1 MFKINILNMA
11 NNKKV
16 FIIEINGITESVR
29 SVDALTEKI
38 KNLQKLINSIGNIK
52 IPISI
57 GGDIDKLVKQIN
69 QVKTKV
75 SKSTTNKQQ
84 VKDEQELVKAL
95 EQRKKVLQAVN
106 KELGTTGKNSEE
118 FKQETKALVAEA
130 IKARNEAEGYANTL
144 NGLKKELKD
153 LNNIKGDIDLG
164 SEEYTQISQRIYEI
178 TQRLKEYEAAM
189 GSHGRNV
196 GNYTESIL
204 DATKQMDDFS
214 KKAKDTSDNVDAIKE
229 KFERIKGVELNAENV
244 KKYGISISDL
254 KWQIQNLEKE
264 LDGLTIGSDEWN
276 ATNQSLLNLKQ
287 TLATVQRDM
296 EAAVRAE
303 DQLNTKIKL
312 NINGMNLVFDDVNQ
326 AVGILE
332 DKMYALAAAGKRDT
346 KEFQDM
352 AKAASDLKIQV
363 KSVDTQIDA
372 MAEGGGGIN
381 KMLSYAQGFSALA
394 TASQGISQLFGNDEN
409 SAKGVQTMTALIGV
423 MESLRVVSQEMQQGT
438 KFGKMLESWM
448 NKFQALTASLE
459 SYKKSYTSMMDEMVK
474 GDKNAFNNALGL
486 DFTKL
491 NQTIALVNDLRKE
504 YESLHKILSDK
515 AGKELPEGIDSLG
528 DAFATLV
535 EEGKITKDE
544 FLELDERLNNLFES
558 SNKLSSETRTLS
570 DTFGTFKGN
579 LSLLGQ
585 SLKKF
590 FVGIGQGIKH
600 LFTWKSATAQAGI
613 GTAQMSRGLALA
625 TAGVKGLTVAAKGLS
640 MALKAI
646 IIFAIID
653 ALMKLVGWL
662 TDAVKWVYEFATG
675 NDKLVD
681 SLTTVQSRL
690 DVTTRSVD
698 KFITEIERLKDSG
711 TLTNLEADA
720 LIIEKL
726 KDTLNESIKSLQK
739 FIKLRD
745 EFKSL
750 EESSN
755 DDDYTLFGIASDIDG
770 IDEAEKRV
778 KEFEKTYTKLLDA
791 VESGTDE
798 SGKRGKGWFNF
809 DIFNWFTTSDAK
821 ADLGEMQKKVIEDIQ
836 YRINNL
842 DLSKGTGELEKFL
855 NKIDTEMYATSLAN
869 IENLYPEEDWAKVLK
884 ERLDAV
890 REMYEQM
897 DDLSAKSKNEQIKNQ
912 KDIAKQIR
920 NNNTEAI
927 EDSYQREKK
936 QLQDQREDEIE
947 AAKGNQKLIISIKKK
962 YNRLEQD
969 LVDQHNKDLKSKRE
983 KAAADAKKAE
993 EDKYNALKAIR
1004 DNQLAVESES
1014 LEKRIKM
1021 LENAKEEEL
1030 RDAEKNGIMVGELRL
1045 SIEAK
1050 YNKLIQNER
1059 ENHLKFL
1066 NDLAEEYARKELELK
1081 QALKENEL
1089 DNQSKRI
1096 DINYEVSSF
1105 QGSYDFDA
1113 EYGDKIQAEKEF
1125 AKQRLEIELKYLA
1138 DKKKLDEDKTNLNF
1152 DNEVIDEEQR
1162 YKDRLDE
1169 LKSFLDEGK
1178 LNNQEYN
1185 RFVEQESQLH
1195 SSKLESIETQR
1206 TNELKNINDKYL
1218 NDVKTET
1225 SESLTSTVDLYSE
1238 YQRKVSDIMEKV
1250 GTDKN
1255 IFGVTSFAATKKKLK
1270 EAYDTVKEGLAK
1282 IDEEMKDL
1290 EKKHNNGQITFID
1303 YKKAKESLE
1312 EKKKDLK
1319 KDGAFIKKS
1328 MKDFIKDFANDWKG
1342 VLDSYVGMISS
1353 FLQTLNETKLQLID
1367 NELAQVEHQ
1376 LEIQQDAYDK
1386 AEAAAEAHKDKM
1398 DSIEDELADAR
1409 GSRRQF
1415 LIDTLAAQQS
1425 AYLEELDAQQ
1435 EAEKQ
1440 KEKLEKRQEAL
1451 EKKRKEQE
1459 KKGKVQQAIINT
1471 YMSVSNALAVQPW
1484 FLGLALSAVA
1494 LGLGLKN
1501 VMAIKSTPI
1510 YEDGGVI
1517 QGKRHSQ
1524 GGVKVLGGQAEVE
1537 GGEFITNRK
1546 STAANLPLLTY
1557 INDKKKTLTAEDL
1570 LEFFSNGTPRI
1581 KSRATNKFANG
1592 GQLPTTN
1599 GAEVTRVVN
1608 VAEIAEDNT
1617 TYVVSVIDILNATD
1631 NLKKVQVL
1639 SGLADK

>member
-1 MFKINILNMA
+1 MA
-11 NNKKV
+11 QNKKI
-16 FIIEINGITESVR
+16 FSIEINGITESVR
-29 SVDALTEKI
+29 SIDALTEKI
-38 KNLQKLINSIGNIK
+38 KNLQKLLNSIGNIE
-52 IPISI
+52 IPIEI
-57 GGDIDKLVKQIN
+57 GGDIEKIIKQVN
-69 QVKTKV
+69 QVKTKIA
-75 SKSTTNKQQ
+75 KTTTNKQQ

-95 EQRKKVLQAVN
+95 EQRKKALQAVN

-118 FKQETKALVAEA
+118 FKSETKALVAEA

-153 LNNIKGDIDLG
+153 LNSIKGDIDLG
-164 SEEYTQISQRIYEI
+164 SEEYSEISQRIYEI

-196 GNYTESIL
+196 GNYTEGIL
-204 DATKQMDDFS
+204 DASKQMDEFS
-214 KKAKDTSDNVDAIKE
+214 KKARETGDNVDEIRK
-229 KFERIKGVELNAENV
+229 KFEKIKGVELNAENV

-254 KWQIQNLEKE
+254 KWQIQTLEKE

-276 ATNQSLLNLKQ
+276 ATNQALLNLKQ
-287 TLATVQRDM
+287 TLGTVQRDM

-303 DQLNTKIKL
+303 DQLNTKIKV

-332 DKMYALAAAGKRDT
+332 DKMYALASAGKRDT

-352 AKAASDLKIQV
+352 AKAASELKIQV
-363 KSVDTQIDA
+363 RAVDTQIDA
-372 MAEGGGGIN
+372 MTEGGKGIN
-381 KMLSYAQGFSALA
+381 KMLSYAQGFSAIA
-394 TASQGISQLFGNDEN
+394 TASQGLSQLFGNDEN

-438 KFGKMLESWM
+438 KFGQMLESWLK
-448 NKFQALTASLE
+448 KFQALTAGLE
-459 SYKKSYTSMMDEMVK
+459 SYKKSYTSMMDAMVK

-491 NQTIALVNDLRKE
+491 NQTIALVKDLRKE

-535 EEGKITKDE
+535 QEGKINNDE
-544 FLELDERLNNLFES
+544 YAELDERLNNLFES
-558 SNKLSSETRTLS
+558 SNKLSGETIKLS
-570 DTFGTFKGN
+570 DAFGTFKGN
-579 LSLLGQ
+579 LALLGQ

-590 FVGIGQGIKH
+590 VVGLGQGIKN
-600 LFTWKSATAQAGI
+600 LFTWKNATIQASD
-613 GTAQMSRGLALA
+613 GTVQMSRGLALA
-625 TAGVKGLTVAAKGLS
+625 TKGMKGLTVAAKGLS

-662 TDAVKWVYEFATG
+662 TDAVKWVYNFATG

-690 DVTTRSVD
+690 DVTTRSVS
-698 KFITEIERLKDSG
+698 KFITEVERLKDSG
-711 TLTNLEADA
+711 TLTNVEADA
-720 LIIEKL
+720 YILEKL
-726 KDTLNESIKSLQK
+726 DYALKKSILGLKK
-739 FIKLRD
+739 FVQIRK
-745 EFKSL
+745 EMKSL
-750 EESSN
+750 EESSK

-770 IDEAEKRV
+770 IDDATERLKA
-778 KEFEKTYTKLLDA
+778 FEKAYKQLLDA
-791 VESGTDE
+791 VEAGTDE
-798 SGKRGKGWFNF
+798 SAAIDGSWLRSLW
-809 DIFNWFTTSDAK
+809 TTKKDAK
-821 ADLGEMQKKVIEDIQ
+821 ADLGEMQKKVIDDIQ

-842 DLSKGTGELEKFL
+842 DLSKGEEELKKFFKL
-855 NKIDTEMYATSLAN
+855 MDTEMYATSLAN
-869 IENLYPEEDWAKVLK
+869 IENLYPEEEWAKVLK

-897 DDLSAKSKNEQIKNQ
+897 DEVSARSGIEQLKNFN
-912 KDIAKQIR
+912 DVSKQIR
-920 NNNTEAI
+920 DNNTEAI
-927 EDSYQREKK
+927 KDSYQRERK
-936 QLQDQREDEIE
+936 QLENQREDEIK
-947 AAKGNQKLIISIKKK
+947 AAKGNQELILSIEAK
-962 YNRLEQD
+962 YSRLRQE
-969 LVDQHNKDLKSKRE
+969 LLDQHNKDLKAKSE

-1004 DNQLAVESES
+1004 DNQLAIEAES
-1014 LEKRIKM
+1014 LAKRIKM
-1021 LENAKEEEL
+1021 LENAKQDEL
-1030 RDAEKNGIMVGELRL
+1030 RDAEKNGVMVNELKL
-1045 SIEAK
+1045 SIEKK
-1050 YNKLIQNER
+1050 YDKLIQKEK
-1059 ENHLKFL
+1059 ENHLKYI
-1066 NDLAEEYARKELELK
+1066 NDLAEEYARKELELQ
-1081 QALKENEL
+1081 QALKASEL
-1089 DNQSKRI
+1089 DNEGKRI
-1096 DINYEVSSF
+1096 DINYEVSTF

-1113 EYGDKIQAEKEF
+1113 QYGDKIQAEKEF
-1125 AKQRLEIELKYLA
+1125 AKQRLEIELKYLQ
-1138 DKKKLDEDKTNLNF
+1138 DKKKLDEDNANLDF
-1152 DNEVIDEEQR
+1152 DNEIIAEKQR
-1162 YKDRLDE
+1162 YQDRLNE
-1169 LKSFLDEGK
+1169 LQSFLDEGK
-1178 LNNQEYN
+1178 LDNQEYN
-1185 RFVEQESQLH
+1185 TFVERESELH
-1195 SSKLESIETQR
+1195 SSKLQSIETQR

-1225 SESLTSTVDLYSE
+1225 SKSLTSTANMYSE
-1238 YQRKVSDIMEKV
+1238 YQRKVSDIMSKV

-1255 IFGVTSFAATKKKLK
+1255 IFGVTDYGATKQKLQI
-1270 EAYDTVKEGLAK
+1270 AYATVQEGIGK
-1282 IDEEMKDL
+1282 IDEEMADL
-1290 EKKHNNGQITFID
+1290 EEKHKSGQIGILD
-1303 YKKAKESLE
+1303 YKQAKESLQETKKALNE
-1312 EKKKDLK
+1312 E
-1319 KDGAFIKKS
+1319 GEGIKEN
-1328 MKDFIKDFANDWKG
+1328 MKGLITDIASEWKG
-1342 VLDSYVGMISS
+1342 VIDQFVGMISS

-1367 NELAQVEHQ
+1367 NELAEVEHQ
-1376 LEIQQDAYDK
+1376 LEIQQEAYDK
-1386 AEAAAEAHKDKM
+1386 AEAAAEAHKEKM

-1435 EAEKQ
+1435 DAEKQ
-1440 KEKLEKRQEAL
+1440 KEKLEKKQEAL
-1451 EKKRKEQE
+1451 EKRRKEQE
-1459 KKGKVQQAIINT
+1459 KKGKIQQAIINT
-1471 YMSVSNALAVQPW
+1471 YTAVSNALAVQPW

-1494 LGLGLKN
+1494 LGLGLRN

-1570 LEFFSNGTPRI
+1570 LEFFSNGTPRMRS
-1581 KSRATNKFANG
+1581 KATNKFASG

-1608 VAEIAEDNT
+1608 VADIAEDNT
-1617 TYVVSVIDILNATD
+1617 TYIVSVVDIVNATE

>member
-1 MFKINILNMA
+1 MA
-11 NNKKV
+11 QNKKV

-38 KNLQKLINSIGNIK
+38 KNLHKLLNSIGNIE
-52 IPISI
+52 IPIEI
-57 GGDIDKLVKQIN
+57 VGDIDKLVKQIN

-75 SKSTTNKQQ
+75 SKSTSNKQQ
-84 VKDEQELVKAL
+84 VNEEKALVKAL
-95 EQRKKVLQAVN
+95 EQRKKALDAVN
-106 KELGTTGKNSEE
+106 KELSNTGKNSEE

-153 LNNIKGDIDLG
+153 LNSIKGDIDLG
-164 SEEYTQISQRIYEI
+164 SQEYTEIAQRIYEI
-178 TQRLKEYEAAM
+178 TNRLKEYEAAM

-204 DATKQMDDFS
+204 DATKQMDEFS
-214 KKAKDTSDNVDAIKE
+214 KKAKETSDNVEEIKE
-229 KFERIKGVELNAENV
+229 KFKKIKGVELNSENV
-244 KKYGISISDL
+244 KKYGISLSDL
-254 KWQIQNLEKE
+254 KWQIQTLEKE
-264 LDGLTIGSDEWN
+264 LDDLTIGSDEWN
-276 ATNQSLLNLKQ
+276 ATNQELLNIKQ

-303 DQLNTKIKL
+303 DQLNTKIKV

-326 AVGILE
+326 AVGVLE

-346 KEFQDM
+346 KEFQDI

-372 MAEGGGGIN
+372 MTEGGGGIN

-423 MESLRVVSQEMQQGT
+423 MESLKVVSQEMQQGT
-438 KFGKMLESWM
+438 KFGKMLEDWLK
-448 NKFQALTASLE
+448 KFQALTAGLE
-459 SYKKSYTSMMDEMVK
+459 SYKKSYTSMMDDMVK
-474 GDKNAFNNALGL
+474 GDAKNV
-486 DFTKL
+486 DFIDTSKI
-491 NQTIALVNDLRKE
+491 NQTISLVSGLRKE
-504 YESLHKILSDK
+504 YASLHKTLSDLSGEEIPHGI
-515 AGKELPEGIDSLG
+515 ANLSEALELLNG
-528 DAFATLV
+528 
-535 EEGKITKDE
+535 EGKISNDLYDE
-544 FLELDERLNNLFES
+544 LGKRIVNLDETAFELS
-558 SNKLSSETRTLS
+558 GETIKLSYV
-570 DTFGTFKGN
+570 FGTFKEN
-579 LSLLGQ
+579 LALLGQ
-585 SLKKF
+585 SLKKL
-590 FVGIGQGIKH
+590 FVGLGQGIKN
-600 LFTWKSATAQAGI
+600 LLTWKNATVQAGS
-613 GTAQMSRGLALA
+613 GTVQMSRGLALA
-625 TAGVKGLTVAAKGLS
+625 TAGMKGLTVAAKGLS

-646 IIFAIID
+646 LIFAIIEG
-653 ALMKLVGWL
+653 LMQLVGWL
-662 TDAVKWVYEFATG
+662 TDAVKWVYDFATG

-698 KFITEIERLKDSG
+698 KFITERERLRDSG
-711 TLTNLEADA
+711 ELTNLKADA
-720 LIIEKL
+720 EIIAKL
-726 KDTLNESIKSLQK
+726 KETLNESIKSLQK

-750 EESSN
+750 EDSSK

-791 VESGTDE
+791 VEAGTDE
-798 SGKRGKGWFNF
+798 SGKRGKGWWNF

-821 ADLGEMQKKVIEDIQ
+821 ADLGEMQKRVIEDIQ
-836 YRINNL
+836 YRINNI
-842 DLSKGTGELEKFL
+842 DLSKGTDELEKFF

-869 IENLYPEEDWAKVLK
+869 IENLYPEEEWAKVLK

-897 DDLSAKSKNEQIKNQ
+897 DDLSAKSANEQIKNQ

-920 NNNTEAI
+920 DNNTEAI
-927 EDSYQREKK
+927 NDSYQREKK

-969 LVDQHNKDLKSKRE
+969 LVDQHNKDLQSKRE

-1014 LEKRIKM
+1014 LAKRIKM

-1045 SIEAK
+1045 SIEVK
-1050 YNKLIQNER
+1050 YDKLIQKER

-1066 NDLAEEYARKELELK
+1066 NDLAEEYARKELELR
-1081 QALKENEL
+1081 QELKANEL

-1138 DKKKLDEDKTNLNF
+1138 DKKKLDEANTNLNF

-1178 LNNQEYN
+1178 LDNQEYN

-1195 SSKLESIETQR
+1195 SSKLQSIETQR
-1206 TNELKNINDKYL
+1206 TNELKNINDKYV
-1218 NDVKTET
+1218 NDVKSKT
-1225 SESLTSTVDLYSE
+1225 SESLTSTVGLYSE
-1238 YQRKVSDIMEKV
+1238 YQKKVSDIMENV
-1250 GTDKN
+1250 GNDKN
-1255 IFGVTSFAATKKKLK
+1255 IFGVTSFAATKKKLQ
-1270 EAYDTVKEGLAK
+1270 EAYDTVKVGLAK

-1290 EKKHNNGQITFID
+1290 ENKHDSGQIGIID
-1303 YKKAKESLE
+1303 YKKSKESLE
-1312 EKKKDLK
+1312 ETKKNLK
-1319 KDGAFIKKS
+1319 KEGASIKKS
-1328 MKDFIKDFANDWKG
+1328 MNDLIKDVANDWKG

-1415 LIDTLAAQQS
+1415 LLDTLAAQQS

-1581 KSRATNKFANG
+1581 RSKATNKFASG

-1608 VAEIAEDNT
+1608 VADIAEDNA
-1617 TYVVSVIDILNATD
+1617 TYVVSVVDVINATE

-1639 SGLADK
+1639 SGLAE

>member
-1 MFKINILNMA
+1 MA
-11 NNKKV
+11 QNKKI
-16 FIIEINGITESVR
+16 FSIEINGITESVR
-29 SVDALTEKI
+29 SIDALTEKI
-38 KNLQKLINSIGNIK
+38 KGLQKLLNSIGNIN

-57 GGDIDKLVKQIN
+57 GGDIEKLVKQVN
-69 QVKTKV
+69 QVKTKIA
-75 SKSTTNKQQ
+75 KTTTNKQQ
-84 VKDEQELVKAL
+84 VNEEKELVKAL
-95 EQRKKVLQAVN
+95 EQRKKALQAVN

-118 FKQETKALVAEA
+118 FKSETKALVAEA

-164 SEEYTQISQRIYEI
+164 SQEYSEISQRIYEI
-178 TQRLKEYEAAM
+178 TQRLKEYESAM

-204 DATKQMDDFS
+204 DATKQIDEFS
-214 KKAKDTSDNVDAIKE
+214 KKARETGENVDEIRK
-229 KFERIKGVELNAENV
+229 KFEKIKGVELNAENV

-254 KWQIQNLEKE
+254 KWQIQTLEKE
-264 LDGLTIGSDEWN
+264 LDDLTIGSDEWN
-276 ATNQSLLNLKQ
+276 ATNQALLNLKQ
-287 TLATVQRDM
+287 TLGTVQRDM

-346 KEFQDM
+346 KEFQDI

-363 KSVDTQIDA
+363 KAVDTQIDA
-372 MAEGGGGIN
+372 MTEGGGGIN
-381 KMLSYAQGFSALA
+381 KMLSYAQGFSAIA

-438 KFGKMLESWM
+438 KFGQMLEDWLK
-448 NKFQALTASLE
+448 KFQALTAGLE
-459 SYKKSYTSMMDEMVK
+459 SYKKTYASTMDDMVK
-474 GDKNAFNNALGL
+474 GDKNDFNNALGL

-491 NQTIALVNDLRKE
+491 NQTIALVKDLRKE

-535 EEGKITKDE
+535 QEGKINNDE
-544 FLELDERLNNLFES
+544 YAELDERLTNLFES
-558 SNKLSSETRTLS
+558 SNKLSSETKTLS

-590 FVGIGQGIKH
+590 IVGIGQGIKN
-600 LFTWKSATAQAGI
+600 LFTWKSATVQAGL

-625 TAGVKGLTVAAKGLS
+625 TAGMKGLTVAAKGLS

-662 TDAVKWVYEFATG
+662 TDAVKWVYNFATG

-690 DVTTRSVD
+690 DVTTRSLD
-698 KFITEIERLKDSG
+698 KFITSKERLRDEG
-711 TLTNLEADA
+711 TLTNLESDEK
-720 LIIEKL
+720 IIAKL

-745 EFKSL
+745 EFKSI

-770 IDEAEKRV
+770 IDDAKKRV
-778 KEFEKTYTKLLDA
+778 EEFEKTYTKLLDA

-798 SGKRGKGWFNF
+798 RGKRGKGWFNF

-842 DLSKGTGELEKFL
+842 DLSKGTDELDKFF
-855 NKIDTEMYATSLAN
+855 NKINEEMYATSLAN
-869 IENLYPEEDWAKVLK
+869 IENLYPEEEWTKVLK

-897 DDLSAKSKNEQIKNQ
+897 DELSAKSKNERNKNK

-920 NNNTEAI
+920 DNNSESI
-927 EDSYQREKK
+927 KDSYEREKE
-936 QLQDQREDEIE
+936 QLKNQRKDEIE
-947 AAKGNQKLIISIKKK
+947 AAKGNEELIISIKKK
-962 YNRLEQD
+962 YKRLEQD

-1004 DNQLAVESES
+1004 DNQLAIEAES

-1021 LENAKEEEL
+1021 LENAKQDEI
-1030 RDAEKNGIMVGELRL
+1030 RDAEKNGIMVNELKL
-1045 SIEAK
+1045 SIEKK
-1050 YNKLIQNER
+1050 YDKLIQKEK
-1059 ENHLKFL
+1059 ENHLKYL
-1066 NDLAEEYARKELELK
+1066 NDLSEEYARKELELR
-1081 QALKENEL
+1081 QSLKENEL

-1096 DINYEVSSF
+1096 DINYEVSTF

-1125 AKQRLEIELKYLA
+1125 AKQRLEIELKYLQ
-1138 DKKKLDEDKTNLNF
+1138 DKKKLDEENTNLDF
-1152 DNEVIDEEQR
+1152 DNEVIAEKQR
-1162 YKDRLDE
+1162 YNDRLDE

-1178 LNNQEYN
+1178 LDNQEYN
-1185 RFVEQESQLH
+1185 SFVERESQLH
-1195 SSKLESIETQR
+1195 SSKLQSIETQR
-1206 TNELKNINDKYL
+1206 TNQLKNINDKYL
-1218 NDVKTET
+1218 NDVKTKT
-1225 SESLTSTVDLYSE
+1225 SESLTSTANMYSE
-1238 YQRKVSDIMEKV
+1238 YQRKVSDIMSTV
-1250 GTDKN
+1250 GNDKN
-1255 IFGVTSFAATKKKLK
+1255 IFGVTSFVATKKKLK
-1270 EAYDTVKEGLAK
+1270 EAYTVVQEGIGK
-1282 IDEEMKDL
+1282 IDEEMADL
-1290 EKKHNNGQITFID
+1290 EEKYNNKEITFFD
-1303 YKKAKESLE
+1303 YKKTKESLKE
-1312 EKKKDLK
+1312 IKKNLK
-1319 KDGAFIKKS
+1319 KDGKN
-1328 MKDFIKDFANDWKG
+1328 IKDTMKNIVSQVANDWKG
-1342 VLDSYVGMISS
+1342 ILDNYVGMISS

-1376 LEIQQDAYDK
+1376 LEIQKDAYDK

-1440 KEKLEKRQEAL
+1440 KEKLEKKQEAL
-1451 EKKRKEQE
+1451 EKRRKEQE
-1459 KKGKVQQAIINT
+1459 KKGKIQQAIINT
-1471 YMSVSNALAVQPW
+1471 YTAVSNALAVQPW

-1570 LEFFSNGTPRI
+1570 FEFFSNGTPRI
-1581 KSRATNKFANG
+1581 RSKATNKFASG

-1608 VAEIAEDNT
+1608 VADIAEDNT

-1639 SGLADK
+1639 SGLANK